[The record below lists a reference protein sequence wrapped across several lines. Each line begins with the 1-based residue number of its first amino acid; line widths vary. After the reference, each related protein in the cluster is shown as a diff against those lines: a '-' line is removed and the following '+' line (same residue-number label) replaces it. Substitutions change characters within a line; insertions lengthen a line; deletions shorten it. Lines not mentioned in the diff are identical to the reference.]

1 MKQEEIG
8 TFISNLRKE
17 KGWTQKEMASY
28 LGVSDK
34 AISKWETGKSLPD
47 MGILIPVSELLGI
60 TVDELL
66 SGKKR
71 NNDFVEGNSYEPN
84 KVIIDYAN
92 RTIKRIKKYYRLIPA
107 TFLGILI
114 LSGIILSGLGYSFGL
129 NTEPENPLKGI
140 IERNP
145 IDTIA
150 MADMTDEEEALTNFA
165 NGIGLKT
172 NFLSYRL
179 SQDKKLAALGLY
191 IFDGAKWTTEPIIS
205 NGESRSGLI
214 SVNVKNG
221 VALIGLYEADGYAS
235 YSAERPLIGYQ
246 ESWVGGSG
254 VSPELIDV
262 TVTGTII
269 LTFWVAAENNVSISA
284 DTFSKT
290 EAEWLEERGSLEGNA
305 CVVALYMVVE

>member
-1 MKQEEIG
+1 MKQEDIG
-8 TFISNLRKE
+8 IFITNLRKE

-34 AISKWETGKSLPD
+34 AVSKWETGKSLPD
-47 MGILIPVSELLGI
+47 MGTLIPVSELLGI

-71 NNDFVEGNSYEPN
+71 NDAIFEGNGYEPN

-92 RTIKRIKKYYRLIPA
+92 RTIRRIKKHYRLIPA
-107 TFLGILI
+107 ALLGILI

-145 IDTIA
+145 IDTLA
-150 MADMTDEEEALTNFA
+150 MADMTDEEQALSNFA
-165 NGIGLKT
+165 NGIGPKA
-172 NFLSYRL
+172 NYLSYRL
-179 SQDKKLAALGLY
+179 SEDKKLAALGLY
-191 IFDGAKWTTEPIIS
+191 IFDGTKWTVDPIIS

-214 SVNVKNG
+214 SVNVNNG
-221 VALIGLYEADGYAS
+221 VALIGLYEADGYSS

-246 ESWVGGSG
+246 ESWAWGSG

-262 TVTGTII
+262 ADTGTII
-269 LTFWVAAENNVSISA
+269 LTFWVAAENNVSISP
-284 DTFSKT
+284 DTFRKS
-290 EAEWLEERGSLEGNA
+290 EAEWLEERVSLEGNA

>member
-1 MKQEEIG
+1 MKQEDIG
-8 TFISNLRKE
+8 AFIANLRKE
-17 KGWTQKEMASY
+17 KGWTQKEMASH

-47 MGILIPVSELLGI
+47 MGMLIPVSELLGI

-71 NNDFVEGNSYEPN
+71 NNDFFEGNSYEPN

-92 RTIKRIKKYYRLIPA
+92 RTIKRIKKHYRLIPTA
-107 TFLGILI
+107 LLGILI

-129 NTEPENPLKGI
+129 NTKPESPLKGI

-150 MADMTDEEEALTNFA
+150 MADMTDEEQALSNFA

-172 NFLSYRL
+172 NYLSYRL
-179 SQDKKLAALGLY
+179 SEDKKLVALGLY
-191 IFDGAKWTTEPIIS
+191 IFDGTKWTSDPIIS

-221 VALIGLYEADGYAS
+221 VALIGYYEADGYAS
-235 YSAERPLIGYQ
+235 YSTERPLIGYQ
-246 ESWVGGSG
+246 ESWAWGSG
-254 VSPELIDV
+254 ISSEPIEV
-262 TVTGTII
+262 TDKGTII
-269 LTFWVAAENNVSISA
+269 LTFWVAAENNVSIST
-284 DTFSKT
+284 DSFSIS
-290 EAEWLEERGSLEGNA
+290 EVEWLAERGSLEGNA